1 MSTTTAAARPLA
13 SSTSASAQTAAK
25 GGLLQALLA
34 TEADRTLALLRVTLA
49 LVMFPHGAQ
58 KLLGWWGGY
67 GFSGTMGFL
76 TGQAGL
82 PWIVALVVILA
93 ESVGALALA
102 AGFLGRVTAAGIAAV
117 MVGAIATVHAAN
129 GFFMNWNGNQA
140 GEGFEYHLLA
150 LVLAMAV
157 MIRGSGA
164 WSLDRVLGGRKA

>member
-13 SSTSASAQTAAK
+13 ASASAQTVTR
-25 GGLLQALLA
+25 GGFLQALLA

-82 PWIVALVVILA
+82 PWIVALTVILA

-117 MVGAIATVHAAN
+117 MVGAIATVHAAH

-150 LVLAMAV
+150 LVLAVAV

-164 WSLDRVLGGRKA
+164 WSLDRVLAGRKA

>member
-1 MSTTTAAARPLA
+1 MSASILAATPAAAAAP
-13 SSTSASAQTAAK
+13 STR
-25 GGLLQALLA
+25 GGLLARLLA
-34 TEADRTLALLRVTLA
+34 TDASATQALLRVSLG

-82 PWIVALVVILA
+82 PWTLALLVILA
-93 ESVGALALA
+93 ESVGALALV
-102 AGFLGRVTAAGIAAV
+102 AGLLGRVAALGIAAV
-117 MVGAIATVHAAN
+117 MAGAIATVHLSH

-150 LVLAMAV
+150 LALSLAV

-164 WSLDRVLGGRKA
+164 WSLDRLLGRSA